1 MPRYQQSPVSR
12 FIDRFLQGLQIYDQF
27 QRTEEIRK
35 RTELEQQ
42 QVEEQVRDA
51 TAKRQLAQ
59 EFYELGKPFLEG
71 QTEKVQIPGATPGE
85 ITPELPPQMMG
96 QPPRGYSIAP
106 GEKLSP
112 DLAIP
117 PTEILRRTEPSLR
130 DKTIG
135 AAFMAGKPDIVERV
149 MTGPRVGVSETS
161 QMFDAFKREFQTTNP
176 NTTFDDMAKA
186 WQSYQY
192 NRQGAIAAGGVGGG
206 TAEKLGGFVPRGA
219 ASVQAPTAQPPA
231 GEPEPVT
238 GPLSAAPPTVRAPRA
253 PSTSPYLEL
262 KGKEKAVEKT
272 AAVQAER
279 KLPLGKKSAEWFHP
293 DSLQA
298 PPGSMSMEEAEKNG
312 FIPSPPNSTNAAE
325 SARAFLARLKEYRQ
339 YMDLLPKSSGNAYKD
354 RARAAMNWADL
365 KLKFNADP
373 RVTNFMN
380 LGKSTAQAAKAFGDA
395 ANISVIEQEQIK
407 DQLPGGAETRESG
420 EAKLDQLEKLIR
432 AAAAR
437 GFQGKSRLVPVD

>member
-135 AAFMAGKPDIVERV
+135 AAFI
-149 MTGPRVGVSETS
+149 
-161 QMFDAFKREFQTTNP
+161 
-176 NTTFDDMAKA
+176 
-186 WQSYQY
+186 
-192 NRQGAIAAGGVGGG
+192 
-206 TAEKLGGFVPRGA
+206 
-219 ASVQAPTAQPPA
+219 
-231 GEPEPVT
+231 
-238 GPLSAAPPTVRAPRA
+238 
-253 PSTSPYLEL
+253 
-262 KGKEKAVEKT
+262 
-272 AAVQAER
+272 
-279 KLPLGKKSAEWFHP
+279 
-293 DSLQA
+293 
-298 PPGSMSMEEAEKNG
+298 
-312 FIPSPPNSTNAAE
+312 
-325 SARAFLARLKEYRQ
+325 
-339 YMDLLPKSSGNAYKD
+339 D
-354 RARAAMNWADL
+354 R
-365 KLKFNADP
+365 
-373 RVTNFMN
+373 
-380 LGKSTAQAAKAFGDA
+380 KSTRLNSSHSQ
-395 ANISVIEQEQIK
+395 ISY
-407 DQLPGGAETRESG
+407 
-420 EAKLDQLEKLIR
+420 
-432 AAAAR
+432 
-437 GFQGKSRLVPVD
+437 